1 MLILSFKLQS
11 CMGRAVGDMSEQSSG
26 ADRAAHGP
34 SGLSPSDSQSDQRSP
49 RGTEGLVL
57 HYE

>member
-1 MLILSFKLQS
+1 MLILSFNLQS

-26 ADRAAHGP
+26 ADHGAHEP
-34 SGLSPSDSQSDQRSP
+34 SGLSPSDSQSDRCSP